1 MEKFNID
8 SFKNLM
14 TKAYDLTEAT
24 EKIKPVFENVPEKLT
39 QFASKTMNVL
49 EAKAKVSFC
58 ALKELNMKEM
68 KDWKKSKS
76 NKNNPLNLDSKNENE
91 NIPLTLNWIV
101 KLLKGVIEKLDEQ
114 ADIIRVQSI
123 G

>member
-49 EAKAKVSFC
+49 EAKAKVTFC

-68 KDWKKSKS
+68 KDWKRASQTRTTLS
-76 NKNNPLNLDSKNENE
+76 T
-91 NIPLTLNWIV
+91 LTQ
-101 KLLKGVIEKLDEQ
+101 KTKMRTPSGP
-114 ADIIRVQSI
+114 
-123 G
+123 